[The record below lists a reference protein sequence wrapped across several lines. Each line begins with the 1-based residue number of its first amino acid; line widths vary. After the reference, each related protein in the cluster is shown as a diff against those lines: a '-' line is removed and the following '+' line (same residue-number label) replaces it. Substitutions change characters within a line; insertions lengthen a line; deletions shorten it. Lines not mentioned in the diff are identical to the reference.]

1 VLVLSR
7 GPFLM
12 GLCGMPECLVAAI
25 SWRKKA
31 NTAELRRRGSNER
44 CSNRSAAMAPMF
56 LWLHTSRINIRGG
69 GTLFQAQANKMAAEA
84 DLGEFGRRQI
94 LRLDDALK
102 MEGSEGVRIGQDWS
116 RRAAC
121 CETPISGYFFG
132 SCLIPIYFV
141 HNTPITSFPVLK
153 ERKNTSTMDTTQQ
166 DMHHANAT
174 QGLFSLVGLLL
185 IARAEGINSY
195 QTKRRAMPNASTSPP
210 HHLHLIHLIST
221 SSQVHSFTSYTASQ
235 ASPDYPASAAVS
247 AFRSAAVPAAAD
259 S

>member
-1 VLVLSR
+1 MRDAVTVQLPWRPCFCDCILVESI
-7 GPFLM
+7 F
-12 GLCGMPECLVAAI
+12 EVVA
-25 SWRKKA
+25 
-31 NTAELRRRGSNER
+31 R
-44 CSNRSAAMAPMF
+44 CFRHRPIR
-56 LWLHTSRINIRGG
+56 WLPR
-69 GTLFQAQANKMAAEA
+69 A

-102 MEGSEGVRIGQDWS
+102 MEGSEGVRIGQAVLCFCLRTGLVTKGGLLRDSYQW
-116 RRAAC
+116 
-121 CETPISGYFFG
+121 IFFG

-210 HHLHLIHLIST
+210 HHLHLIHLISI